1 MDDPVYVEA
10 AGAEVMCFREALEAL
25 EGHEAVGGAVATLPA
40 EMRARLDELTPMS
53 RVPVRLF
60 TDLSDAVAR
69 GAHKSSDAVLERAAR
84 RAAERNLRSFFS
96 AFLIFN
102 TDEALLTRAPII
114 YARLRDT
121 GHLTGRQVAE
131 RDAELRLTG
140 WPEMDRR
147 QIVLLA
153 IFFETLLTLAG
164 RLGPLCRF
172 EATDDG
178 ALFRLTWS

>member
-1 MDDPVYVEA
+1 MDDPVYVQA

-25 EGHEAVGGAVATLPA
+25 EGEAAVRRALEGFSA
-40 EMRARLDELTPMS
+40 ETRAQLDELTPMS

-60 TDLSDAVAR
+60 TDLADAVAR
-69 GAHKSSDAVLERAAR
+69 GAHKSSDAVLERAAHR
-84 RAAERNLRSFFS
+84 GAERNLRSFFG
-96 AFLIFN
+96 AFLVFN

-121 GHLTGRQVAE
+121 GHLTGRQVAD

-140 WPEMDRR
+140 WPDMDRR

-164 RLGPLCRF
+164 RLGPLCRW